1 MRRLV
6 AVASLF
12 VVGLWLAGQAPA
24 QSKKA
29 AELIKDLDSKDP
41 RVRISAANDLGDLA
55 DVRLADAKFAQP
67 KLKEMQKDPD
77 PNVRRAVLMA
87 LGKIEMDKYPT
98 LLVDALKTD
107 KSSEVQLAA
116 VQALQQLG
124 PMAKDSAPVMEELYK
139 TLLTEPAKTAPKT
152 TTPPNP
158 NMPPA
163 DPPAVRRAILAALGA
178 VQPDAKS
185 RIPFMIDVLK
195 PEKDNGVRLTLVQSL
210 GQQGPAAKE
219 AVPVLVELQKT
230 SLAESLKATAPK
242 GQQPDLDPQ
251 GVRRAVLQSLGRIE
265 PDPKDFLPRLI
276 DALKTDKAATVRQA
290 AVQAL
295 NTIGPPA
302 KEAVP
307 VLLDVLNKPPVP
319 GDQPGFRRNI
329 IDAVVKI
336 ESDPDKQVTLFIDL
350 LKKEK
355 TSAGR
360 LPLVQGLASIGPS
373 AKAAAPALMDVYKTS
388 PPIPKVMDPDGI
400 RKATVEALGKI
411 EAEPKTFVPFLV
423 TAVKTDR
430 DTAVKST
437 AVATLKS
444 IGAPAKEALPAL
456 QELVKTLGKSTKAE
470 DKTLSQEAEAAI
482 KAIQGG

>member
-1 MRRLV
+1 MRRLL

-12 VVGLWLAGQAPA
+12 VLALWLASEAPA

-29 AELIKDLDSKDP
+29 AELIKDLDSKDAK
-41 RVRISAANDLGDLA
+41 VRASAANDLGDLA
-55 DVRLADAKFAQP
+55 DVRLADAKFAHP
-67 KLKEMQKDPD
+67 KLKELQKDPD
-77 PNVRRAVLMA
+77 PTVRRAVLMA

-98 LLVDALKTD
+98 LLIDALKTD

-116 VQALQQLG
+116 VQAIQQLG
-124 PMAKDSAPVMEELYK
+124 PMAKEASPVMQELYK
-139 TLLTEPAKTAPKT
+139 TLLTEPVKTAPKT

-178 VQPDAKS
+178 VEPDAKA

-195 PEKDNGVRLTLVQSL
+195 GEKDNGVRLTLVQGL
-210 GQQGPAAKE
+210 GQQGPLAKD
-219 AVPVLVELQKT
+219 AVSLLVDLQKAL
-230 SLAESLKATAPK
+230 LADSLKATAPK

-251 GVRRAVLQSLGRIE
+251 GVRRQILQTLGQIE
-265 PDPKDFLPRLI
+265 REPKDFVPRLM
-276 DALKTDKAATVRQA
+276 DALKTDRAATVRQA
-290 AVQAL
+290 AVVSL
-295 NTIGPPA
+295 NNIGPPA
-302 KEAVP
+302 KDAIP
-307 VLLDVLNKPPVP
+307 VLVEVLGKPPVP

-329 IDAVVKI
+329 IDAIVKI
-336 ESDPDKQVTLFIDL
+336 EADTEKQVPLFIDL

-360 LPLVQGLASIGPS
+360 LPLVQGLAAIGPP
-373 AKAAAPALMDVYKTS
+373 AKAAAPAMMDVYKTS
-388 PPIPKVMDPDGI
+388 PALPKVMDPDGI
-400 RKATVEALGKI
+400 RKACVEAVGKVDP
-411 EAEPKTFVPFLV
+411 EPKTYVPFLV

-430 DTAVKST
+430 DVTVKQT
-437 AVATLKS
+437 AVAALKS

-456 QELVKTLGKSTKAE
+456 QDIVKSLGKSTKAE
-470 DKTLSQEAEAAI
+470 DKTLAQEAESAI

>member
-1 MRRLV
+1 MRRLLGV
-6 AVASLF
+6 VSLL
-12 VVGLWLAGQAPA
+12 VLALWLAGDAPA
-24 QSKKA
+24 QSKRA

-41 RVRISAANDLGDLA
+41 KVRASAANDIGDLA

-67 KLKEMQKDPD
+67 KLKELQKDPD

-98 LLVDALKTD
+98 LLIDALKTD
-107 KSSEVQLAA
+107 KSSEVQMAA

-124 PMAKDSAPVMEELYK
+124 PMAKESAPVMEELYK
-139 TLLTEPAKTAPKT
+139 NLLTEPAKTAPKT
-152 TTPPNP
+152 TNPNP

-219 AVPVLVELQKT
+219 AVSVLVELQKT
-230 SLAESLKATAPK
+230 LLTESLKATAPK

-251 GVRRAVLQSLGRIE
+251 GVRRATLQSLGRIE
-265 PDPKDFLPRLI
+265 PEPKDFVPRLI

-295 NTIGPPA
+295 NVIGPNA
-302 KEAVP
+302 KEAIP
-307 VLLDVLNKPPVP
+307 VLLDVLSKPAVP

-329 IDAVVKI
+329 MDAVVKI
-336 ESDPDKQVTLFIDL
+336 ESDPEKQVTLFIDL

-360 LPLVQGLASIGPS
+360 LPLVQGLAAIGPP
-373 AKAAAPALMDVYKTS
+373 AKAAAPALQDVYKTS

-400 RKATVEALGKI
+400 RKACVEALGKI
-411 EAEPKTFVPFLV
+411 DPEPKTYVPFLV
-423 TAVKTDR
+423 TVVKGDR
-430 DTAVKST
+430 DTTVKQT
-437 AVATLKS
+437 AVAALKS

-456 QELVKTLGKSTKAE
+456 QDLVKSLGKSTKAD